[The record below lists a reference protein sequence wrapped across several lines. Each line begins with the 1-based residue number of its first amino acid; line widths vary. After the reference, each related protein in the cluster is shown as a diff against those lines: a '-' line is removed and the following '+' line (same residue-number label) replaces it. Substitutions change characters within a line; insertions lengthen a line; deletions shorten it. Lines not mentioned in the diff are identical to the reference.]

1 MSTAAKD
8 TRATII
14 AVMRYR
20 DADAALKFLTD
31 VFGFA
36 EHAVYRGEDGKVQ
49 HAELSFGNGMIMI
62 GPVADTPFGRF
73 MREPGRAGG
82 VTGAIYAIVANPDTH
97 HAKSVTAGFDII
109 MALRD
114 EFYGGREYSVRDP
127 EGYVWTFGTYDP
139 WTAQAL
145 GDAPPA

>member
-1 MSTAAKD
+1 MNATAKD

-31 VFGFA
+31 IFGFA
-36 EHAVYRGEDGKVQ
+36 EHTVYRGEDGEVQ

-62 GPVADTPFGRF
+62 GPVDGTAFGRL
-73 MREPGRAGG
+73 MREPREAGG
-82 VTGAIYAIVANPDTH
+82 VTGALYVIVADPDAH
-97 HAKSVTAGFDII
+97 HAKSVEAGFDIV
-109 MALRD
+109 MELRD
-114 EFYGGREYSVRDP
+114 VFYGEREYSVRDP
-127 EGYVWTFGTYDP
+127 EGNIWTFGTYDP
-139 WTAQAL
+139 WVAQEP